1 MTKMP
6 SKALSN
12 TLASPDV
19 RSLADAALAPHIV
32 LDLVQY
38 RARYFFL

>member
-1 MTKMP
+1 MTKIP
-6 SKALSN
+6 GKSLSN

-19 RSLADAALAPHIV
+19 RSLAEAALAPHIV
-32 LDLVQY
+32 LDREQY